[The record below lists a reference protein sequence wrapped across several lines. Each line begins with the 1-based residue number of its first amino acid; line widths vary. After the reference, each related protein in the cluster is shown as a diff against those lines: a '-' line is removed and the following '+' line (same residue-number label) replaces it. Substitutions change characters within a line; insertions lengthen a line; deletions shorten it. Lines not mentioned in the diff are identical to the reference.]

1 MKENKIGCSS
11 KRKYKTLEST
21 IIVRKIKGRIN
32 VLKNRFDSSVHYCY
46 NCESEKIISSI
57 E

>member
-21 IIVRKIKGRIN
+21 IIVRKIKERIN
-32 VLKNRFDSSVHYCY
+32 VLKNRFNSNVHYCY
-46 NCESEKIISSI
+46 NVNRKK
-57 E
+57 